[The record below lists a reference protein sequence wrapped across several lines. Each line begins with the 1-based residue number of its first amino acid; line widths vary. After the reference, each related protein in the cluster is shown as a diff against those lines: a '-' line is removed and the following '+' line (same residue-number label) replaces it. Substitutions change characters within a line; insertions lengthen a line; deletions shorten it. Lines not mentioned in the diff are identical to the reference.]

1 MENILQI
8 LAACM
13 LGYVLLLSI
22 TVTAVLVIFAL
33 KSKRNVAVDTDDKE
47 PALKSGDAKEKDEP
61 RDPTCMH
68 DEVLH
73 QNNKVMKILIKEL
86 QEIKLMLNENVVPV
100 FENCA
105 MIEELELKLK
115 EEIKNNAKLIARIND
130 LEVEK
135 AAPSAKSDGVE
146 SEKIKELEDLIE
158 QKEAYY
164 AEISDLEEK
173 LRDGVCN
180 AINSLIRTRGS
191 NSVEFLTEQIENVI
205 KVLADARGQSY

>member
-22 TVTAVLVIFAL
+22 TVTAVLVVFVL

-47 PALKSGDAKEKDEP
+47 PAPKGGDATEN
-61 RDPTCMH
+61 
-68 DEVLH
+68 DEVRDLTYMYEEVLR
-73 QNNKVMKILIKEL
+73 QNNKVMEILIEEL
-86 QEIKLMLNENVVPV
+86 REVKLTLNENVVPV

-130 LEVEK
+130 LEAEK
-135 AAPSAKSDGVE
+135 VAPSAQSDDAE
-146 SEKIKELEDLIE
+146 SKKIKELEELIVH
-158 QKEAYY
+158 KDSYY
-164 AEISDLEEK
+164 EEISDREEK
-173 LRDGVCN
+173 LRTGVCN
-180 AINSLIRTRGS
+180 AIKSLTRTRGS
-191 NSVEFLTEQIENVI
+191 NSIEFLTEQIEDVI
-205 KVLADARGQSY
+205 EVLADARGQRY